1 MSVEFVVARRDLPT
15 TRNDIRGKIRAGSLV
30 RADHAAVREAPDEF
44 FTPCRCVFEIEID
57 EYARD
62 EGRWLRKLT
71 SRTVFEQQP
80 PPGPNAENE
89 WRDYW
94 AGALRE
100 RGHKPW
106 DVRVQQLV
114 PCQGKHRPGRV
125 DAADHRGQRAPAAA
139 PIGQRLHRLG
149 AVERRGRVR
158 ARSSGRAQVGH
169 DHRHRGT
176 RRARWPTTGL
186 RRGPSR
192 PRSGG

>member
-106 DVRVQQLV
+106 DVRVQHLDGSTFLV
-114 PCQGKHRPGRV
+114 RASIDRAVPPTPTIVVNMPEQTIPAPVVNVYVDNEPLSAIVEFERDPDGRI
-125 DAADHRGQRAPAAA
+125 AAA
-139 PIGQRLHRLG
+139 TITDTAEPEEPNGQLP
-149 AVERRGRVR
+149 
-158 ARSSGRAQVGH
+158 
-169 DHRHRGT
+169 D
-176 RRARWPTTGL
+176 
-186 RRGPSR
+186 
-192 PRSGG
+192 